1 MSSEQYQ
8 RTVNS
13 LDKEI
18 ADLEKKK
25 AAKDKEVA
33 TLQGKINTLKKSIN
47 SHTSASTLNNKMRQI
62 ATHESDQA
70 KKSQDSAELGK
81 KIAEKRKKRAEAY
94 LKLQKEQ
101 QNEQKKQDKANRQ
114 IQASYEARIKELQQ
128 QISQPVVTSAST
140 PIAADEEYDVFVSH
154 AYEDK
159 ESFVDEFVEALRNQG
174 LKVWYDTNKLKWGDS
189 MREKIDRGLA
199 KSRYGVV
206 ILSPNYIAE
215 HKYWTK
221 AELNGLFQVET
232 VNGKTILPIW
242 HNLTKKQVVEYS
254 PIIADRKAMTT
265 ASMTPE
271 EIAAELKELRNS
283 FKVTLITSPLLYH
296 SIRKEQ
302 EKYANISC
310 FLRLFFAF
318 LLWELRKRIQFLVG
332 QFAVHIAV
340 SCILRLCFPDL
351 KCGICVNRRSTANTH
366 IIGFD
371 PLPDEL

>member
-1 MSSEQYQ
+1 MSVAQYQ
-8 RTVNS
+8 NTVNS

-25 AAKDKEVA
+25 AAKDKEIA
-33 TLQGKINTLKKSIN
+33 TLQGKINTVQKSITKN
-47 SHTSASTLNNKMRQI
+47 TSPVSRSSKQKQI
-62 ATHESDQA
+62 ASYESDIA
-70 KKSQDSAELGK
+70 KKASESADLGK
-81 KIAEKRKKRAEAY
+81 KIADKKDKRATAY

-101 QNEQKKQDKANRQ
+101 QNEQKNQDKANRQ

-128 QISQPVVTSAST
+128 QLSQPIVTSAT
-140 PIAADEEYDVFVSH
+140 PPITSDEEYDVFVSH

-174 LKVWYDTNKLKWGDS
+174 FKVWYDTDKLKWGDS

-271 EIAAELKELRNS
+271 EIAAELKEL
-283 FKVTLITSPLLYH
+283 FAPDDTE
-296 SIRKEQ
+296 EQ
-302 EKYANISC
+302 EN
-310 FLRLFFAF
+310 
-318 LLWELRKRIQFLVG
+318 G
-332 QFAVHIAV
+332 
-340 SCILRLCFPDL
+340 
-351 KCGICVNRRSTANTH
+351 
-366 IIGFD
+366 
-371 PLPDEL
+371 

>member
-8 RTVNS
+8 RMVNS

-25 AAKDKEVA
+25 ATKDKEVA

-47 SHTSASTLNNKMRQI
+47 SRTSTSTLNSKMRQI
-62 ATHESDQA
+62 ATYESDQA
-70 KKSQDSAELGK
+70 RKGQNSAELGK
-81 KIAEKRKKRAEAY
+81 KIAEKRKKRSDAY

-101 QNEQKKQDKANRQ
+101 QNEQRKQDKANRE
-114 IQASYEARIKELQQ
+114 IHASYETRIKEFQQ
-128 QISQPVVTSAST
+128 QLSMPVVTVAT
-140 PIAADEEYDVFVSH
+140 PSMVADEEYDVFVSH

-159 ESFVDEFVEALRNQG
+159 ESFVDEFVEALRDQG
-174 LKVWYDTNKLKWGDS
+174 LKVWYDTDKLKWGDS

-206 ILSPNYIAE
+206 VLSPNYIAE

-265 ASMTPE
+265 DSMTPE
-271 EIAAELKELRNS
+271 EIAAKLKELFVPN
-283 FKVTLITSPLLYH
+283 KTE
-296 SIRKEQ
+296 KE
-302 EKYANISC
+302 EN
-310 FLRLFFAF
+310 
-318 LLWELRKRIQFLVG
+318 G
-332 QFAVHIAV
+332 
-340 SCILRLCFPDL
+340 
-351 KCGICVNRRSTANTH
+351 
-366 IIGFD
+366 
-371 PLPDEL
+371 

>member
-1 MSSEQYQ
+1 MSIAQCQ
-8 RTVNS
+8 NAVNS

-18 ADLEKKK
+18 ANLEKRK
-25 AAKDKEVA
+25 AAKDKDIS
-33 TLQGKINTLKKSIN
+33 TLQGKINSIKKSITKYTPLTSLN
-47 SHTSASTLNNKMRQI
+47 SKQKQI
-62 ATHESDQA
+62 ETYESEKA
-70 KKSQDSAELGK
+70 KKASDSADLGK
-81 KIAEKRKKRAEAY
+81 KIADKKDKRAAAY

-101 QNEQKKQDKANRQ
+101 QNEQKKQYKTNQQ

-128 QISQPVVTSAST
+128 QLSQPVVTSDTTS
-140 PIAADEEYDVFVSH
+140 IAADEVYDVFVSH
-154 AYEDK
+154 AHEDK

-174 LKVWYDTNKLKWGDS
+174 LKVWYDTDKLKWGDS
-189 MREKIDRGLA
+189 MRDKIERGLA

-271 EIAAELKELRNS
+271 EIATELKELFTPEDTEDENNGQ
-283 FKVTLITSPLLYH
+283 TQNANG
-296 SIRKEQ
+296 EQ
-302 EKYANISC
+302 S
-310 FLRLFFAF
+310 R
-318 LLWELRKRIQFLVG
+318 
-332 QFAVHIAV
+332 
-340 SCILRLCFPDL
+340 
-351 KCGICVNRRSTANTH
+351 
-366 IIGFD
+366 
-371 PLPDEL
+371 

>member
-1 MSSEQYQ
+1 MLSEQYQ
-8 RTVNS
+8 RTVKS

-25 AAKDKEVA
+25 AAKDREVA
-33 TLQGKINTLKKSIN
+33 NLQGKINTLKKSIN
-47 SHTSASTLNNKMRQI
+47 SHTSASTLNSKMRQI
-62 ATHESDQA
+62 AIHESDQA
-70 KKSQDSAELGK
+70 KKSQDSADLGK

-94 LKLQKEQ
+94 LRLQKEQ
-101 QNEQKKQDKANRQ
+101 QNEQKKQDKVNQQ

-128 QISQPVVTSAST
+128 QLLQPVVTTTTT

-159 ESFVDEFVEALRNQG
+159 ESFVDEFVEALRNQE
-174 LKVWYDTNKLKWGDS
+174 LKVWYDMDKLKWGDS

-265 ASMTPE
+265 ALMTPE
-271 EIAAELKELRNS
+271 EIAAELKEL
-283 FKVTLITSPLLYH
+283 F
-296 SIRKEQ
+296 
-302 EKYANISC
+302 
-310 FLRLFFAF
+310 
-318 LLWELRKRIQFLVG
+318 
-332 QFAVHIAV
+332 
-340 SCILRLCFPDL
+340 
-351 KCGICVNRRSTANTH
+351 TAEDTE
-366 IIGFD
+366 
-371 PLPDEL
+371 DENNG

>member
-1 MSSEQYQ
+1 MSSAQYQ
-8 RTVNS
+8 WTVNS

-25 AAKDKEVA
+25 TAKDKEVA

-62 ATHESDQA
+62 ATYESDQA

-101 QNEQKKQDKANRQ
+101 QNEQKKQQNEQKKQDKANRQ
-114 IQASYEARIKELQQ
+114 IQASYEVRIKKLQQ
-128 QISQPVVTSAST
+128 QLSQPIVTSAT
-140 PIAADEEYDVFVSH
+140 APIVADEEYDVFVSH

-159 ESFVDEFVEALRNQG
+159 ESFVDEFVEALQNQG
-174 LKVWYDTNKLKWGDS
+174 LKVWYDTYKLKWGDS

-221 AELNGLFQVET
+221 TELNGLFQVET

-271 EIAAELKELRNS
+271 EIAAELKEL
-283 FKVTLITSPLLYH
+283 FAPDDTE
-296 SIRKEQ
+296 EQ
-302 EKYANISC
+302 EN
-310 FLRLFFAF
+310 
-318 LLWELRKRIQFLVG
+318 G
-332 QFAVHIAV
+332 
-340 SCILRLCFPDL
+340 
-351 KCGICVNRRSTANTH
+351 
-366 IIGFD
+366 
-371 PLPDEL
+371 